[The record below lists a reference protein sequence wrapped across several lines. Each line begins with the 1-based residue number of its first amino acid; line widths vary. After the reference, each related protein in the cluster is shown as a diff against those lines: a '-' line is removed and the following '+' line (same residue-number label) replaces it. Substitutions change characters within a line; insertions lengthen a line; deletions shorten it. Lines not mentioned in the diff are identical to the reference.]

1 MDTDILLWI
10 HRHSNEAL
18 DAAFRFSWLL
28 GTMWFCAPLIL
39 LAGVLHLRR
48 QERREAVAWLVLA
61 ISVAILTELLKAAV
75 GRPRPTL
82 WPWLLPTTGYSFPS
96 GHAIAGAAFYPF
108 LGWLVLRS
116 RNRGRVGW
124 ALGFAIGAFVG
135 VGRMYVGVHWPSDV
149 LAGWA
154 IGLALSFGVIGW
166 LARSSAPAT
175 TKPGPQPEPRITA
188 RR

>member
-1 MDTDILLWI
+1 MDTAILLWI
-10 HRHSNEAL
+10 HRHANVAFDVAAL
-18 DAAFRFSWLL
+18 FSWLL
-28 GTMWFCAPLIL
+28 GTMWFCAPLTL
-39 LAGVLHLRR
+39 VAVGVHLRR
-48 QERREAVAWLVLA
+48 REGREAVAWLLLA
-61 ISVAILTELLKAAV
+61 ISAAVLTELLKAAV

-96 GHAIAGAAFYPF
+96 GHAIVGAAFYPF

-116 RNRGRVGW
+116 RDRGGFGYV
-124 ALGFAIGAFVG
+124 LGFAIGAFVG

-154 IGLALSFGVIGW
+154 IGLALSLGAIAW
-166 LARSSAPAT
+166 LNRST
-175 TKPGPQPEPRITA
+175 TLNKPGPPDGPEVNV